1 MRRTSCVWG
10 VLLAAAFLQTGCTSQ
25 GGGNAAD
32 YTVRGSQS
40 VYDETDSR
48 VYVEKPIFQ
57 DLRSDGIHDPEGQEI
72 TSLQEPAV
80 AMKNFPVDRRGMVNW
95 AKAIDEGVIDPRHS
109 RSGEGEMNIMDM
121 DIMLKKTG
129 EMPWVR
135 FPHLAHTR
143 WLDCSNCHPSVFIP
157 QRGANSINMDAI
169 IGGKYCGVCH
179 DKVAFALWTC
189 ERCHSVPHEG
199 SPQAW
204 WRDKD
209 KPMAVVEGVDKAA
222 DIDEL

>member
-1 MRRTSCVWG
+1 M
-10 VLLAAAFLQTGCTSQ
+10 LLAAAFLQVGCSSQ
-25 GGGNAAD
+25 SGGKAAD
-32 YTVRGSQS
+32 YTVIGAQG

-48 VYVEKPIFQ
+48 VYMEKPIFQ
-57 DLRSDGIHDPEGQEI
+57 DLSTDGIHDPEGQEI

-80 AMKNFPVDRRGMVNW
+80 AMQNFPVDRRGMVNW
-95 AKAIDEGVIDPRHS
+95 AKAIDDGVIDPRHS
-109 RSGEGEMNIMDM
+109 RTGEGEMNIMDL
-121 DIMLKKTG
+121 DIMLKNTG
-129 EMPWVR
+129 QMPWVR

-143 WLDCSNCHPSVFIP
+143 WLDCSNCHPKVFIP

-169 IGGKYCGVCH
+169 IGGQYCGVCH

-209 KPMAVVEGVDKAA
+209 KPMPVVEGRGDDSLDV
-222 DIDEL
+222 DEL